1 MPTSSVDLDE
11 LIRINLSD
19 FFESLG
25 LAHFR
30 RSRAVFEPLLRPIA
44 RRFAEQIVT
53 FDEQVG
59 ALGLMGGSKW
69 LMRQFTNGLLVSG
82 VEHVP
87 AKGPVLIA
95 SNHPGMADTIAL
107 FSSIQRSDL
116 KIVAAVR
123 PFLRSLPNVSQHL
136 IYVSDDTSDRMRV
149 VREATAHLRRGGAIL
164 TFPAGKIEPDPEV
177 LPGAVASLE
186 TWGES
191 IGVFM
196 RLAPQTQL
204 LPTIV
209 RGVVSAGALRNP
221 LTHLRRSRYDRERMA
236 AGLQIMFPRYQNNV
250 VKITFAPPITL
261 TKAPANDVSSV
272 AHLLTASARHL
283 IESPPSVFD
292 PIL

>member
-1 MPTSSVDLDE
+1 M
-11 LIRINLSD
+11 
-19 FFESLG
+19 
-25 LAHFR
+25 
-30 RSRAVFEPLLRPIA
+30 FEPLLRPIA

-123 PFLRSLPNVSQHL
+123 PFLHSLPNVSQHL

-261 TKAPANDVSSV
+261 TKAPTNDMSSV